1 MKHPTRVYVV
11 VAILLGALSYY
22 TAQRLSDRPSRP
34 TPSEFARAVDL
45 SPLDRV
51 AVHSDGRLRSFESH
65 AHVFMR
71 YVSGPHQVLGQRRG
85 FTYLD
90 MMFRPE
96 RYDGLDVIFV
106 KSKPVRMYMAQRL
119 GERGDLDPARLARFE
134 STGLISSELIMTD
147 PGVRELM
154 ARLGR
159 DAMRA
164 ARAVEEVQ
172 SAIHVRSPALLVDRL
187 RMIPPPRG
195 DEKSAWISIVTLSQ
209 SGVAPMDA
217 THGHGHSHGHGH
229 VHVGHDHDHDH
240 DHHGHSHAAHA
251 GAPGAPVIPGLDPAL
266 GVRLTSAWTDLIG
279 AWRAEDAERVNAAV
293 ARLAE
298 QLPQV
303 NAAIYPNQ
311 SRLAWESRYFHLN
324 NMTWVW
330 LVYLVSVALL
340 LMAVVYRWP
349 WARRAGVGVFLIA
362 FSLQTVAFFLRW
374 YVSGRFPNSNM
385 FEAVTTAAWFG
396 ALGAFAFEYFAR
408 QTPMRNLFFLTS
420 AVASMAAL
428 MAAHFLPVQLNPTI
442 GNMMPILHDVWLYI
456 HVNVTIFSYALI
468 GMAAVT
474 ATMYLLYRFGG
485 GPPDFARVGG
495 AASMIMRDG
504 GRKSG
509 EKATP
514 GEVLDGA
521 TMVLME
527 LAFVLLWAGLV
538 MGAIWADHS
547 WGRPWGW
554 DPKEVF
560 ALATFL
566 VFAVLIHVRFKVR
579 DKGLWTAILA
589 IIGCAVMLFNW
600 TVINFVITGL
610 HSYA

>member
-22 TAQRLSDRPSRP
+22 TAKRIGDRPPRP
-34 TPSEFARAVDL
+34 EASAFAQAVDL
-45 SPLDRV
+45 TPLDRV

-71 YVSGPHQVLGQRRG
+71 YVSGPHRVMGQRRG

-96 RYDGLDVIFV
+96 AYDDKDIIFV
-106 KSKPVRMYMAQRL
+106 KSKPVRAQIAQRL
-119 GERGDLDPARLARFE
+119 SDRPDLDPARLARFE
-134 STGLISSELIMTD
+134 SSGLISSDMLLTD
-147 PGVRELM
+147 PSVRELL
-154 ARLGR
+154 AHLGR

-164 ARAVEEVQ
+164 ARAVEEIQ
-172 SAIHVRSPALLVDRL
+172 SAVHVRSPALLVDRL
-187 RMIPPPRG
+187 RVIPPPLG
-195 DEKSAWISIVTLSQ
+195 DEKSAWISIVTLSE
-209 SGVAPMDA
+209 SAMAPRD
-217 THGHGHSHGHGH
+217 
-229 VHVGHDHDHDH
+229 
-240 DHHGHSHAAHA
+240 AAHA
-251 GAPGAPVIPGLDPAL
+251 SAHAGHAHANPGIPGLDPSV

-279 AWRAEDAERVNAAV
+279 AWRAEDAPRVNDAV

-298 QLPQV
+298 VLPLV
-303 NAAIYPNQ
+303 NPALYPNQ
-311 SRLAWESRYFHLN
+311 NRLAWESRYFNLN

-330 LVYLVSVALL
+330 LIYLASVSLL

-362 FSLQTVAFFLRW
+362 FALQTVAFFLRW

-408 QTPMRNLFFLTS
+408 RTPMRNLFFLTS
-420 AVASMAAL
+420 AVASMTAL

-474 ATMYLLYRFGG
+474 ATLYLLYRLGG
-485 GPPDFARVGG
+485 GPAEYARVGG
-495 AASMIMRDG
+495 AGSIIMNSAG
-504 GRKSG
+504 AKKTS
-509 EKATP
+509 P

-566 VFAVLIHVRFKVR
+566 VFAVLIHVRFKVQ
-579 DKGLWTAILA
+579 DKGLWTAVLA
-589 IIGCAVMLFNW
+589 VIGCAVMIFNW